1 MIILN
6 NIRKVINTVIK
17 IACILLFGFMVIIGT
32 YQILVRYIFNNP
44 STISEELLTYSFTW
58 MSLFAAAY
66 VFGKREHMR
75 MGFLADKLSS
85 KKLTILN
92 VIIEIITIAFA
103 LIVMVYGGV
112 SITSLSM
119 TQKTASLG
127 IPMGYIYIVLPITG
141 IIITLYGI
149 LNSIAWLSGLI
160 ILVILVIM
168 LIAGAPIAISLA
180 VSSICAIL
188 PVLSTE
194 PALITGAQRIFSGI
208 SVFNLIAIP
217 FFILAGN
224 IMNRG
229 GIAIKLINFAKIF
242 TGRIPGSLAH
252 TNVVANMLFGAISG
266 SGTAAAS
273 AMGAIIGPVEEKEG
287 YDKNFSA
294 AVNIATAPT
303 GLLIPP
309 SNVMITFAMVSG
321 GTSIAALFMAGYIP
335 GILWGIACMV
345 VIYLYAKKRGYTSN
359 KHYALKEKTKIIIE
373 ALPCLLMIVIV
384 IGGIIG
390 GIFTATEG
398 AIVAVVYSLILSL
411 VFYKSI
417 KISELPKLLVDSAEM
432 TGIIIFLIGVSSIM
446 SWVMAFT
453 GIPAAISGVMLGI
466 SNNKYVILLII
477 NVILLIVGTFMDMT
491 PACLIFTPIFLP
503 ICQAVGMNTIHFGI
517 MMIFNLCIGTIT
529 QPVGTTLFV
538 GVKVGKT
545 KIEDVI
551 KPLLYHFAVIFIV
564 LLLVTYI
571 PALSLWL
578 PGLLGYVK

>member
-1 MIILN
+1 MN
-6 NIRKVINTVIK
+6 
-17 IACILLFGFMVIIGT
+17 
-32 YQILVRYIFNNP
+32 
-44 STISEELLTYSFTW
+44 
-58 MSLFAAAY
+58 
-66 VFGKREHMR
+66 
-75 MGFLADKLSS
+75 
-85 KKLTILN
+85 
-92 VIIEIITIAFA
+92 
-103 LIVMVYGGV
+103 
-112 SITSLSM
+112 
-119 TQKTASLG
+119 
-127 IPMGYIYIVLPITG
+127 
-141 IIITLYGI
+141 
-149 LNSIAWLSGLI
+149 IAWLSGLI

-168 LIAGAPIAISLA
+168 LIAGASIAISLA

-188 PVLSTE
+188 PVLATE

-224 IMNRG
+224 IMNKG

-273 AMGAIIGPVEEKEG
+273 AMGAIIGPVEEEEG

-335 GILWGIACMV
+335 GILWGLACMV
-345 VIYLYAKKRGYTSN
+345 VIYIYAKKRGYTSS
-359 KHYALKEKTKIIIE
+359 KRYALKEKTKIILE
-373 ALPCLLMIVIV
+373 ALPCLLMIIIV

-417 KISELPKLLVDSAEM
+417 KVSELPKLLMDSAEM

-453 GIPAAISGVMLGI
+453 GIPAAISGVMLSI
-466 SNNKYVILLII
+466 SSNKYVILLII

-529 QPVGTTLFV
+529 PPVGTTLFV

-551 KPLLYHFAVIFIV
+551 KPLLYYFAAIFIV

-571 PALSLWL
+571 PAISLWL

>member
-1 MIILN
+1 M
-6 NIRKVINTVIK
+6 
-17 IACILLFGFMVIIGT
+17 
-32 YQILVRYIFNNP
+32 
-44 STISEELLTYSFTW
+44 
-58 MSLFAAAY
+58 
-66 VFGKREHMR
+66 
-75 MGFLADKLSS
+75 
-85 KKLTILN
+85 
-92 VIIEIITIAFA
+92 
-103 LIVMVYGGV
+103 
-112 SITSLSM
+112 
-119 TQKTASLG
+119 
-127 IPMGYIYIVLPITG
+127 
-141 IIITLYGI
+141 
-149 LNSIAWLSGLI
+149 SIAWLSGLI
-160 ILVILVIM
+160 ILVILIIM

-194 PALITGAQRIFSGI
+194 PALVTGAQRIFSGI

-224 IMNRG
+224 IMNKG

-252 TNVVANMLFGAISG
+252 TNVVANMLFGA
-266 SGTAAAS
+266 
-273 AMGAIIGPVEEKEG
+273 
-287 YDKNFSA
+287 
-294 AVNIATAPT
+294 
-303 GLLIPP
+303 

-335 GILWGIACMV
+335 GILWGLACMI
-345 VIYLYAKKRGYTSN
+345 VIYVYAKKRGYTSS
-359 KHYALKEKTKIIIE
+359 KRYALKEKTKIILE
-373 ALPCLLMIVIV
+373 ALPCLLMIIIV

-417 KISELPKLLVDSAEM
+417 KVSELPKLLMDSAEM

-453 GIPAAISGVMLGI
+453 GIPAAISGVMLSI
-466 SNNKYVILLII
+466 SSNKYVILLII

-529 QPVGTTLFV
+529 PPVGTTLFV

-551 KPLLYHFAVIFIV
+551 KPLLYYFAAIFIV

-571 PALSLWL
+571 PAISLWL